1 MRNYMARSKI
11 YYEKY
16 SMPPLKIQYKAGY
29 EAFKSRRQW
38 TRKSRRG
45 ATIIITANPYP
56 KETMQY
62 KEWERGYSRAYFD
75 KLKEWETIR

>member
-1 MRNYMARSKI
+1 MAKSKN

-16 SMPPLKIQYKAGY
+16 STPPLKIQYKAGY
-29 EAFKSRRQW
+29 EAFNNPKQW
-38 TRKSRRG
+38 TRRVPTG
-45 ATIIITANPYP
+45 ATVIITSNPYP
-56 KETMQY
+56 KETMQG

>member
-1 MRNYMARSKI
+1 MARSKH

-16 SMPPLKIQYKAGY
+16 PMPPLRIQYKAGY
-29 EAFKSRRQW
+29 EAFNNRRQW
-38 TRKSRRG
+38 TRKTRRG
-45 ATIIITANPYP
+45 ATIIITDNPYP

-75 KLKEWETIR
+75 KLKELETIR